1 MAQKLRFS
9 GIQPVEFCGRD
20 CKPRTLTTGDRL
32 RLQEIDWKTE
42 DDAREADEILA
53 GCFEE
58 DDQAFVLD
66 FLSQHMT
73 PTDKNILKSYLLEG
87 EKAIA
92 MLDSYS
98 DKMAEKALDKMTD
111 DAVNGMIHKMKEAKK

>member
-98 DKMAEKALDKMTD
+98 DKMAEKALDKMTA

>member
-20 CKPRTLTTGDRL
+20 CTPRTLTTGDRL
-32 RLQEIDWKTE
+32 RLQQIDWKTE
-42 DDAREADEILA
+42 DNAREADEVLA

-58 DDQAFVLD
+58 NDQEFVLQ

-73 PTDKNILKSYLLEG
+73 PTDKGILRSYLLEG

-92 MLDSYS
+92 MLDAYS
-98 DKMAEKALDKMTD
+98 DKAAEKAVDKMTD
-111 DAVNGMIHKMKEAKK
+111 DTVNSIVEQMKEANK